1 MMTIEVALEEPLVT
15 KLDNAAST
23 LAVTRADLIRDAV
36 EAMLR
41 RIEIKVLEEQH
52 RRGYERFPVT
62 PEEFGIW
69 EAAPSKRDIKQLE
82 RQDREGYERH
92 PITPEEFGDWEAVR
106 DWGPE

>member
-15 KLDNAAST
+15 KLDKAAST

-41 RIEIKVLEEQH
+41 RIEIKVLEQ
-52 RRGYERFPVT
+52 R
-62 PEEFGIW
+62 
-69 EAAPSKRDIKQLE
+69 
-82 RQDREGYERH
+82 DREGYERQ
-92 PITPEEFGDWEAVR
+92 PITQEEFGDWDEVR